1 MSARNWSDEDKAR
14 LASVWNEPG
23 SLKML
28 AAKYFPGRTAEGLK
42 SVGVRLG
49 LPSTRGRLKYHRPLA
64 PGAKSIRE
72 ALETNDSLT
81 CYEIEII
88 AGTVTLQTVQK
99 NLRHWLEAGEV
110 HIVGW
115 RRRSHDGQWSAAYRL
130 GRGENVPKP
139 ARKTQVQVNRDQYA
153 RNVGMRK
160 KTNPFLVCAGLVQI
174 PVGTVGRVYRQSMSI
189 NNEEHAA

>member
-1 MSARNWSDEDKAR
+1 MRAPNWSDKERA
-14 LASVWNEPG
+14 LLELVWNEPG

-28 AAKYFPGRTAEGLK
+28 AAKYFPGRTSEGLK
-42 SVGVRLG
+42 SAGIRLG
-49 LPSTRGRLKYHRPLA
+49 LPASRGRLKYHRPLA
-64 PGAKSIRE
+64 PGAQSVRE
-72 ALETNDSLT
+72 ALESNDSLT

-99 NLRHWLEAGEV
+99 NLKQWLEAGEV

-160 KTNPFLVCAGLVQI
+160 KTNPFLVCAGLVA
-174 PVGTVGRVYRQSMSI
+174 PPPSASGRIIRQDMAS
-189 NNEEHAA
+189 ERTEAA